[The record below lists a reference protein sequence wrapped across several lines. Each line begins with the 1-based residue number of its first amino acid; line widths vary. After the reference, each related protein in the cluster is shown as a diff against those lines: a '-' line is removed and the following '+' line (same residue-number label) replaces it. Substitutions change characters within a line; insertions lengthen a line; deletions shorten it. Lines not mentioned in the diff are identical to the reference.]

1 MYIYRGEH
9 IQVNFKTT
17 PYVLKGYLTT
27 TVITLVMVVKLTY
40 SNKKKGV
47 LLTMNN
53 TKVNKIVLAELEL
66 IWKDFF
72 NEIVRNT
79 AQVDWANSIE
89 VVHNN
94 IREQLNISNK
104 ETNFVKMYL
113 YGWVDTKH
121 LPKQL
126 ADKVITNESQL
137 RDMFFPFIVRRTK
150 WDMSH
155 A

>member
-1 MYIYRGEH
+1 
-9 IQVNFKTT
+9 
-17 PYVLKGYLTT
+17 
-27 TVITLVMVVKLTY
+27 
-40 SNKKKGV
+40 
-47 LLTMNN
+47 MNN